1 MMLKMATLD
10 GATVLGMDR
19 EIGSIEPGK
28 SADLIAVDT
37 RRANMTPV
45 HNPFASLVHNSSG
58 SAVSDVLVAGRA
70 LVRHGQL
77 TKINLDE
84 LCRKAQRWQLQLA

>member
-10 GATVLGMDR
+10 GAKVLGLDKD
-19 EIGSIEPGK
+19 IGSLEPGK

-45 HNPFASLVHNSSG
+45 HNPFASLVHNSVG
-58 SAVSDVLVAGRA
+58 SAVSDVLIAGRV
-70 LVRHGQL
+70 LVRNGQL
-77 TKINLDE
+77 AKINLDE